1 MTARSAV
8 GARLTDIAVP
18 VPGLAPR
25 SVVLVLHGGP
35 EHGTRRCYG
44 WMPQVVRCRMLARA
58 VGRRWRR
65 SRSGPVAVYL
75 LQHAWTGWDGD
86 GRDALADV
94 AWAMRLIEQRHPDVP
109 RALLGHSMGAR
120 TAVRA
125 ADAAGIVGVVGLA
138 PWLPAADPVEPLVGR
153 SLVVVQ
159 GTRDRELPAATT
171 TVFLERATAAGV
183 AVRCESIRGGGHG
196 MLFRMGT
203 WSGLAT
209 AGLIQLVAVGATTGR
224 AG

>member
-1 MTARSAV
+1 
-8 GARLTDIAVP
+8 
-18 VPGLAPR
+18 
-25 SVVLVLHGGP
+25 
-35 EHGTRRCYG
+35 
-44 WMPQVVRCRMLARA
+44 MLASA

-65 SRSGPVAVYL
+65 TRSGPVAVYL

-94 AWAMRLIEQRHPDVP
+94 AWAMRLIDQRHPEVP
-109 RALLGHSMGAR
+109 LALLGHSMGAR

-125 ADAAGIVGVVGLA
+125 AGAAGVVGVVGLA
-138 PWLPAADPVEPLVGR
+138 PWLPAGDPVAPLVGR
-153 SLVVVQ
+153 SFVVVQ

-171 TVFLERATAAGV
+171 TAFLERATAAGV
-183 AVRCESIRGGGHG
+183 LVRRLSVRGGGHG

-203 WSGLAT
+203 WSRLAT
-209 AGLIQLVAVGATTGR
+209 AGLAEILDLATGPDR